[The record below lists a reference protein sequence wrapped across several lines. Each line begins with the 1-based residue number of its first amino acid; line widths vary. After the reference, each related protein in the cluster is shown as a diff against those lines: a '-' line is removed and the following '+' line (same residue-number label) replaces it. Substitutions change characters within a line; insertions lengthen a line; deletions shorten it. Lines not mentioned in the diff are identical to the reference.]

1 MAIEIKELVIR
12 TVLEKGTVSDEKLS
26 SEQVR
31 NEVLKQL
38 EIFRLD
44 IIDQCVEAVSE
55 AAKRQ
60 RDR

>member
-60 RDR
+60 KDR